1 MGLLQED
8 LHHRHQGHPG
18 RGGGVDTE
26 PGHVSTFSS
35 TVNMM
40 IKVSIFRERCC
51 VHNNTLYP
59 VDMIIRTVDTPDNCT
74 RACSK
79 GRVEVSTVII
89 FVFRFINNAPRMRTG
104 LE

>member
-1 MGLLQED
+1 MLQED
-8 LHHRHQGHPG
+8 LHGRHPGG

-26 PGHVSTFSS
+26 PGHVSAAFSR
-35 TVNMM
+35 TVNVMM
-40 IKVSIFRERCC
+40 NDTKFLFRERCC

-79 GRVEVSTVII
+79 VRVEVTTVIL
-89 FVFRFINNAPRMRTG
+89 FVCRFIKNALRMMTG
-104 LE
+104 QE

>member
-1 MGLLQED
+1 MINFTVSSRDMPVPGGWGGRGEGVGLLQED
-8 LHHRHQGHPG
+8 LHHRHPV

-26 PGHVSTFSS
+26 PGHVSPAFSS

-40 IKVSIFRERCC
+40 MNDTKFLFRERCC

-74 RACSK
+74 RACSQ
-79 GRVEVSTVII
+79 G
-89 FVFRFINNAPRMRTG
+89 
-104 LE
+104 